1 MPSSN
6 REDSI
11 KNKLKSSYW
20 TRLFTTKILIKN
32 TVKDCQE
39 AMTIIKECGNIIKTY
54 KKKIISF
61 AYEQDKNLRKI
72 QNLKISLNNSAI
84 VQ

>member
-1 MPSSN
+1 MSSSN

-39 AMTIIKECGNIIKTY
+39 AMTIIKECENIIKTH
-54 KKKIISF
+54 KKKIIPF
-61 AYEQDKNLRKI
+61 TYEQDKNLRKI
-72 QNLKISLNNSAI
+72 QNLKISLNNSTI